1 MFVKDFTEIDIPA
14 AAVLS
19 LMKGQSLSVLKD
31 CVHHASAVGAELLL
45 SVGIDVPPLDP
56 MADGDIAISDI
67 VESITGFVIP
77 IAVRDRNFPHLDF
90 DLEFFAM
97 GENVTRI
104 NLVAFYDVSP
114 FLLST
119 PLEKRRMQSVAESA
133 ARAFLACLSTSL
145 TTARERETQR
155 TS

>member
-19 LMKGQSLSVLKD
+19 LMKGQSQSVLKN
-31 CVHHASAVGAELLL
+31 CVHHAATVGAELLL
-45 SVGIDVPPLDP
+45 SVDIDVPPLEP
-56 MADGDIAISDI
+56 VPNGDIAISEI
-67 VESITGFVIP
+67 VESATGFVIP
-77 IAVRDRNFPHLDF
+77 IAVRERNFPDLDF

-97 GENVTRI
+97 GANVTRI
-104 NLVAFYDVSP
+104 NLMAYYDVSP

-119 PLEKRRMQSVAESA
+119 PLEKRRMQSVAEST
-133 ARAFLACLSTSL
+133 ARAFLACLTTFL
-145 TTARERETQR
+145 TTAREHEHQR